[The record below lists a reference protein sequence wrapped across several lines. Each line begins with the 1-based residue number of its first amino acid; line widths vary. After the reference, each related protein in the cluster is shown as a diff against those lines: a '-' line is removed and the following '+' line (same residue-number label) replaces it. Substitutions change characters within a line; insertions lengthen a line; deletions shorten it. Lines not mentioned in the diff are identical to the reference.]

1 MILWGVL
8 INAYFLC
15 TFSTA
20 VDEAWNMKNPRPYP
34 KQVYIL
40 LNWEEIDFFK
50 HEGEWI
56 LREFRETD
64 SKAKEYIRS
73 EYWKK
78 RNVVLK
84 KVASAKR

>member
-1 MILWGVL
+1 MILFGVL

-20 VDEAWNMKNPRPYP
+20 IDEAWNMKYPRPYP
-34 KQVYIL
+34 KQEYIL

-50 HEGEWI
+50 SKGKWI

-64 SKAKEYIRS
+64 NKTKEYLRRQ
-73 EYWKK
+73 YWKK
-78 RNVVLK
+78 RDVVLK
-84 KVASAKR
+84 KVASVK